1 MGKFSS
7 DRSIQ
12 DYCEEIWNVKSVP
25 VELSNFC

>member
-12 DYCEEIWNVKSVP
+12 DYCKEIWQVQSVP
-25 VELSNFC
+25 IQLSAYC